1 MPNDPKLELDAIAEA
16 VSNRRIAAEDIAT
29 LRGHIQTVADA
40 RTEALFVRAA
50 LRSLKVAGTQLKAIE
65 PRALP
70 AFDDAAFE
78 ALQPHVRKRILL
90 RLNNLTK
97 RMTKAS
103 AVATRLGEAPLA
115 ADADPAFRCMRD
127 YEAARSRK
135 GASVFWCQLSL
146 VVCLLRSVLGL
157 LAQRASK

>member
-1 MPNDPKLELDAIAEA
+1 MTNDPKHELDAIADA
-16 VSNRRIAAEDIAT
+16 VSNRRIVAEDIAT
-29 LRGHIQTVADA
+29 LRAYIQTVADA
-40 RTEALFVRAA
+40 RTEALFVRQA

-65 PRALP
+65 SRAVP

-90 RLNNLTK
+90 RLDNLAN

-103 AVATRLGEAPLA
+103 AVATRQADAPLA

-127 YEAARSRK
+127 YEAARSRP
-135 GASVFWCQLSL
+135 GTSLFWCQLSL

-157 LAQRASK
+157 LAPRASK